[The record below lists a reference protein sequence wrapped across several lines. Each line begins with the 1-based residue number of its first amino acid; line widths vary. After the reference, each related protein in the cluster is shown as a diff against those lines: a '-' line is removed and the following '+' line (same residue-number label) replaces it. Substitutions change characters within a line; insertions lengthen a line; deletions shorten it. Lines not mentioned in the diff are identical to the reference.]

1 MSPIT
6 TRIFLGLTLLL
17 AIAAAVYSLHGIDA
31 GHKEAWASL
40 AASLAVV
47 TSMVSAWGA
56 QRVVELEEQKLEP
69 YPYPQFDA
77 TSRYGLMLLKI
88 TNLGGTAAHN
98 IKLVWDKPL
107 KNSRGEQIGFSENGS
122 CGELS
127 VLLPGQHVSKIVDGH
142 IELFQREGPH
152 TYGGSVEFQDSRGRR
167 RSHRFLIDAEVYKG
181 SPLFD
186 DEALNTHHELQ
197 KLPELL
203 QTLSTK
209 VTKIAAQ
216 LERHHAA

>member
-6 TRIFLGLTLLL
+6 TRVFLGLTLLL
-17 AIAAAVYSLHGIDA
+17 TFATAAFSLQGIAAGQ
-31 GHKEAWASL
+31 KEAWATL

-88 TNLGGTAAHN
+88 ANLGGSAAFN

-107 KNSRGEQIGFSENGS
+107 KNSRGEEIGFSQKGAE
-122 CGELS
+122 GELS
-127 VLLPGQHVSKIVDGH
+127 ILLPGQHLSKIVDGH
-142 IELFQREGPH
+142 IQLFQREGPH
-152 TYGGSVEFQDSRGRR
+152 IYSGYVEFQDSRGRR
-167 RSHRFLIDAEVYKG
+167 RSHRFLLDAEAYKG

-186 DEALNTHHELQ
+186 DETLNTHHEIQ
-197 KLPELL
+197 KLPERL
-203 QTLSTK
+203 QILGQE
-209 VTKIAAQ
+209 VAKIAAQ
-216 LERHHAA
+216 LERNHKA